1 MAKGS
6 VLEED
11 VLLGKNVF
19 VGEKSTLH
27 QAIIGANCQIGKNVS
42 IRNCIIY
49 DNVIIGDNCQ
59 LVDSVCVI
67 SRKKISCKFSIC
79 VISRIF
85 SDYRLLENQ

>member
-59 LVDSVCVI
+59 LVDSVCAI
-67 SRKKISCKFSIC
+67 SRIFLCSYFIC
-79 VISRIF
+79 VISRFF
-85 SDYRLLENQ
+85 SDFRSLENQ